1 MSLTSAPQVRNIAT
15 TGEGIAMQT
24 IWVAGEA
31 LIDFVPVDTAL
42 GSGFVP
48 HCGGSTYNAAKAC
61 ARLGAEVQFIG
72 PLSTDLFGQRLA
84 QDLTEFGV
92 GIGFAARVPDPT
104 TLAFVE
110 FHGADARYAFFN
122 HGSATQMTD
131 LAGFKGT
138 IKPGDILHVGSIS
151 LIDLPGAKNLARF
164 AAAQPMGVL
173 VSVDPNVRPGMIR
186 DADAWRT
193 RMTRILDR
201 ADIIKLSVEDLA
213 FLFPDLAPETFSA
226 RFLNT
231 GCALVIVTFGE
242 GGAHLAT
249 QSASARVPAFPGPVR
264 DTVGAGDTVTGA
276 ILSSLTARSIR
287 HVRQLQRLTDAD
299 LADIGQRAMAAAWL
313 NCQHSGCHPPKLQ
326 DVETACMGGR

>member
-1 MSLTSAPQVRNIAT
+1 
-15 TGEGIAMQT
+15 MQT

-42 GSGFVP
+42 GAGFAP

-61 ARLGAEVQFIG
+61 ARLGAEVQFIS

-84 QDLTEFGV
+84 QDLTKFGV

-131 LAGFKGT
+131 LSGFAGT
-138 IKPGDILHVGSIS
+138 IKPGDIVHVGSIS
-151 LIDLPGAKNLARF
+151 LIDLPGADNIAFF
-164 AAAQPMGVL
+164 ASAQPRDVL
-173 VSVDPNVRPGMIR
+173 VSLDPNVRPGMIR
-186 DADAWRT
+186 DADTWRD
-193 RMTRILDR
+193 RMTKILKR
-201 ADIIKLSVEDLA
+201 ADIIKLSIEDLA
-213 FLFPDLAPETFSA
+213 FLFPDLPPEAFST
-226 RFLNT
+226 RCLKG
-231 GCALVIVTFGE
+231 GCALVVVTFGE
-242 GGAHLAT
+242 SGAHIAT

-276 ILSSLTARSIR
+276 ILSNLTARSIR
-287 HVRQLQRLTDAD
+287 RPDQLQDLSETA
-299 LADIGQRAMAAAWL
+299 LADIGHRAMAAAWL
-313 NCQHSGCHPPKLQ
+313 NCQHSGCHPPTLR
-326 DVETACMGGR
+326 DIDTACLDGR